1 MDGSQL
7 LRYGMQIL
15 CSFLCQ
21 LQLQALQLLSGLG
34 TKQSRF
40 YLQLSAVCVCVCTD
54 RSNTMIFTPS
64 SNEVLMVTQLQGQ
77 IALLQGKVMQ
87 YEPQ

>member
-1 MDGSQL
+1 
-7 LRYGMQIL
+7 
-15 CSFLCQ
+15 
-21 LQLQALQLLSGLG
+21 
-34 TKQSRF
+34 
-40 YLQLSAVCVCVCTD
+40 
-54 RSNTMIFTPS
+54 MIFTPS